1 VTRTIAHISDLH
13 VGRDADADAAA
24 AALARALLDERVDD
38 VLLTGDVT
46 DHGRS
51 EELATFERA
60 FAPLAS
66 RLVVVPGNHD
76 RLGGDAAQALMPGP
90 RVQVEL
96 RPGLF
101 VIRLDSTAPHNR
113 RLLDS
118 HGELTPRTFAEV
130 EHAVA
135 GAPRGALVALMLHH
149 HLLPLPADH
158 LGERLAS
165 MLGWPNAAEL
175 DLGRALVDRLRDRC
189 DLVLHG
195 HRHAAS
201 ELVLL
206 PRSGRALHVLNAG
219 STPELGR
226 VRLVTHDAGRIVR
239 QRWLELDSLAQRRAP
254 YVLGFRRRGPRATT
268 ALA

>member
-1 VTRTIAHISDLH
+1 MRTIAHISDLH
-13 VGRDADADAAA
+13 IGRDASTDLAASTLS
-24 AALARALLDERVDD
+24 AALLREGVDD

-46 DHGRS
+46 DRGRC
-51 EELATFERA
+51 EERATFERI

-66 RLVVVPGNHD
+66 RLLVVPGNHD
-76 RLGGDAAQALMPGP
+76 RLGDDTARAFMAGA
-90 RVQVEL
+90 RVLAEL

-101 VIRLDSTAPHNR
+101 VLRLDSTAPHNR
-113 RLLDS
+113 RLIDS
-118 HGELTPRTFAEV
+118 HGELTPATIVEV
-130 EHAVA
+130 ERGID
-135 GAPRGALVALMLHH
+135 GAPRGALVVLMLHH

-175 DLGRALVDRLRDRC
+175 DLGRALVDRLRGRC

-201 ELVLL
+201 EVVLF
-206 PRSGRALHVLNAG
+206 PGNGRALHVLNAG
-219 STPELGR
+219 STPDLGR
-226 VRLVTHDAGRIVR
+226 VRLVTHDAGRIVQ
-239 QRWLELDSLAQRRAP
+239 QRWLELDGQAERRASSG
-254 YVLGFRRRGPRATT
+254 LRFRRSGSRAAA